1 LTAFSQTDTASPP
14 VKCFPVPV
22 VKLIVKDLL
31 SGDSAKAELK
41 LVNKEIVELERK
53 INLKDSV
60 ISTMKLKEENYI
72 NIISKKDEKFSIL
85 EDHTKKIE
93 LQLKKSRVMNKF
105 KSFISVG
112 VIGVLTFFLITK

>member
-1 LTAFSQTDTASPP
+1 M
-14 VKCFPVPV
+14 
-22 VKLIVKDLL
+22 VKDLL

-41 LVNKEIVELERK
+41 LANKEIVELERK

-60 ISTMKLKEENYI
+60 IGTMKLKEENYL

-93 LQLKKSRVMNKF
+93 LQLKKSKVMSKF
-105 KSFISVG
+105 KSFVSIG